1 MEFDFSGYATK
12 NGIKCADGRTINK
25 DAFLENDGGQV
36 PLVWQH
42 QHHNPDNVL
51 GHAVLE
57 NRTDGVYAYAK
68 FNKSPAATQ
77 ARELVEHG
85 DVNSLSIY
93 ANQLKHQGRN
103 VTHGMIR
110 EVSLVLS
117 GANPGAMIDSVYV
130 KHDGFVEELPEDE
143 GIITSG
149 ETLEHQQPETN
160 DSKEQEMPD
169 ETKSAEKERT
179 VGDVFNSLTEEQKNV
194 VYYLI
199 GQAVE
204 EEEGGDQSDTAEH
217 SDMDGDNFMS
227 RNVFDQS
234 NPPAAEE
241 TLTHSQ
247 IESIFAG
254 AQDLGS
260 LSESLLVH
268 AQTYGIENIDIL
280 FPDAQE
286 LNARPEFISR
296 RMEWVDK
303 VLGKTKH
310 SPFSRIKT
318 TQADITADE
327 ARARGYVKGNLK
339 KEEIFR
345 LLQRKTTPTT
355 IYKKQ
360 KLDRDDIIDITS
372 FDVVAWIKAEMR
384 IMLDE
389 EIARAILIG
398 DGRPVEKADG
408 EPNEDKIDETH
419 LRPIWTDDDLY
430 AHKLHLKNGPISE
443 DMVDAFL
450 RARIHYKGSG
460 APTLFT
466 TTELVVEFT
475 LLRDKMGRKL
485 YESKASLATAL
496 GVSEIVEVEVM
507 DNAKR
512 TDDKGTELS
521 LLGIIVNLQDYT
533 VGADRGGK
541 IAMFDDFDI
550 DYNQYKYLL
559 ETRISGALTK
569 IKSAVVVEMPTAKE
583 DPEA

>member
-42 QHHNPDNVL
+42 QHNNPDNVL

-103 VTHGMIR
+103 VTHGLIR

-204 EEEGGDQSDTAEH
+204 EEGGDQSDTAEH

-241 TLTHSQ
+241 TLTHAQ
-247 IESIFAG
+247 IESVFAG
-254 AQDLGS
+254 AQELGS
-260 LSESLLVH
+260 LSESFLVH

-485 YESKASLATAL
+485 YESKSSLATAL

>member
-25 DAFLENDGGQV
+25 DAFLENDGGRV

-42 QHHNPDNVL
+42 QHNDPDNVL

-57 NRTDGVYAYAK
+57 NRPDGVYAYAK
-68 FNKSPAATQ
+68 FNKSPAAIQ

-93 ANQLKHQGRN
+93 ANQLKHEGRN
-103 VTHGMIR
+103 VTHGKIR

-117 GANPGAMIDSVYV
+117 GANPGAMIDNVYI

-149 ETLEHQQPETN
+149 ETLEHKQPETN
-160 DSKEQEMPD
+160 DDKDQEMP
-169 ETKSAEKERT
+169 TNNKSGEKEKT
-179 VGDVFNSLTEEQKNV
+179 VSDVFNSLTEEQKNV

-199 GQAVE
+199 GQAIE
-204 EEEGGDQSDTAEH
+204 EDGGDQSDTAKH
-217 SDMDGDNFMS
+217 SDKDGDNFMP

-234 NPPAAEE
+234 TPSVAEE
-241 TLTHSQ
+241 TLTHAQ

-254 AQDLGS
+254 AQELGS
-260 LSESLLVH
+260 LSESTLVH

-280 FPDAQE
+280 FPDAKE
-286 LNARPEFISR
+286 LNERPEFISR

-339 KEEIFR
+339 KEEVFR

-398 DGRPVEKADG
+398 DGRPVDKPDG
-408 EPNEDKIDETH
+408 SPNEDKIDENH

-430 AHKLHLKNGPISE
+430 AHKIRLDNGPISE

-450 RARIHYKGSG
+450 RSRKHYKGSG
-460 APTLFT
+460 SPTLFT
-466 TTELVVEFT
+466 TTDMVVECM

-485 YESKASLATAL
+485 YESQASLATAL

-507 DNAKR
+507 DNATR
-512 TDDKGTELS
+512 TDDKGTELA
-521 LLGIIVNLQDYT
+521 LIGIIVNLQDYT
-533 VGADRGGK
+533 VGADRGGQ
-541 IAMFDDFDI
+541 ISMFDDFDI

-569 IKSAVVVEMPTAKE
+569 VKSAVVVEMPTAAE
-583 DPEA
+583 EPTP

>member
-42 QHHNPDNVL
+42 QHNNPDNVL

-130 KHDGFVEELPEDE
+130 QHDGFVEELPEDE

-268 AQTYGIENIDIL
+268 AQTYGIENIDLL

-296 RMEWVDK
+296 RMDWVDK

-372 FDVVAWIKAEMR
+372 FDVVAWVKAEMR

-430 AHKLHLKNGPISE
+430 AHKLRLKNGPISE

-450 RARIHYKGSG
+450 RARVHYKGSG

-466 TTELVVEFT
+466 TTNMVVEFT

-485 YESKASLATAL
+485 YETPAALATAL

-512 TDDKGTELS
+512 TDDEGAELS
-521 LLGIIVNLQDYT
+521 LIGIIVNLQDYT

-569 IKSAVVVEMPTAKE
+569 IKSAIVVEMPTAKE

>member
-42 QHHNPDNVL
+42 QHNNPDNVL

-204 EEEGGDQSDTAEH
+204 EEGGDQSDTAEH

-241 TLTHSQ
+241 TLTHAQ

-254 AQDLGS
+254 AQELGS
-260 LSESLLVH
+260 LSESFLVH
-268 AQTYGIENIDIL
+268 AQTYGIENIDLL
-280 FPDAQE
+280 FPDAKE

-355 IYKKQ
+355 VYKKQ

-372 FDVVAWIKAEMR
+372 FEVVAWIKAEMR

-408 EPNEDKIDETH
+408 KPNEDKVDETH
-419 LRPIWTDDDLY
+419 LRPIWTDDELY
-430 AHKLHLKNGPISE
+430 SHKLRLKNGPISE
-443 DMVDAFL
+443 DMADAFL
-450 RARIHYKGSG
+450 RARVHYKGSG

-466 TTELVVEFT
+466 TTEVVVEFM

-485 YESKASLATAL
+485 YDSVTSLASGL

-507 DNAKR
+507 DNATR
-512 TDDKGTELS
+512 TDDEGTKLS
-521 LLGIIVNLQDYT
+521 LIGIIVNLKDYT
-533 VGADRGGK
+533 VGADRGGQ
-541 IAMFDDFDI
+541 ITMFDDFDI

-569 IKSAVVVEMPTAKE
+569 IKSAVVVEMPTTAEE
-583 DPEA
+583 DPEP

>member
-42 QHHNPDNVL
+42 QHNNPDNVL

-204 EEEGGDQSDTAEH
+204 EEGGDQSDTAEH

-241 TLTHSQ
+241 TLTHAQ

-254 AQDLGS
+254 AQELGS
-260 LSESLLVH
+260 LSESFLVH
-268 AQTYGIENIDIL
+268 AQTYGIENIELL
-280 FPDAQE
+280 FPDAKE

-430 AHKLHLKNGPISE
+430 SHKLRLKNGPISE
-443 DMVDAFL
+443 DMADAFL
-450 RARIHYKGSG
+450 RARVHYKGSG

-466 TTELVVEFT
+466 TTEVVVEFM

-485 YESKASLATAL
+485 YDSVTSLASGL

-507 DNAKR
+507 DNATR
-512 TDDKGTELS
+512 TDDKGTKLS
-521 LLGIIVNLQDYT
+521 LIGIIVNLKDYT
-533 VGADRGGK
+533 VGADRGGQ
-541 IAMFDDFDI
+541 ITMFDDFDI

-569 IKSAVVVEMPTAKE
+569 IKSAVVVEMPTTAEE

>member
-42 QHHNPDNVL
+42 QHNNPDNVL

-57 NRTDGVYAYAK
+57 NRQDGVYAYAK
-68 FNKSPAATQ
+68 FNKSPAAIQ

-204 EEEGGDQSDTAEH
+204 EEGGDQSDTAEH

-241 TLTHSQ
+241 TLTHAQ

-254 AQDLGS
+254 AQELGS
-260 LSESLLVH
+260 LSESTLVH

-398 DGRPVEKADG
+398 DGRPVEKTDG

-485 YESKASLATAL
+485 YESKSSLATAL

-512 TDDKGTELS
+512 TDDEGAELS

-541 IAMFDDFDI
+541 VAMFDDFDI

-583 DPEA
+583 DPGA

>member
-1 MEFDFSGYATK
+1 
-12 NGIKCADGRTINK
+12 
-25 DAFLENDGGQV
+25 
-36 PLVWQH
+36 
-42 QHHNPDNVL
+42 
-51 GHAVLE
+51 
-57 NRTDGVYAYAK
+57 
-68 FNKSPAATQ
+68 
-77 ARELVEHG
+77 
-85 DVNSLSIY
+85 
-93 ANQLKHQGRN
+93 
-103 VTHGMIR
+103 
-110 EVSLVLS
+110 
-117 GANPGAMIDSVYV
+117 
-130 KHDGFVEELPEDE
+130 
-143 GIITSG
+143 
-149 ETLEHQQPETN
+149 
-160 DSKEQEMPD
+160 MPD
-169 ETKSAEKERT
+169 ETKSAEKNEPLAT
-179 VGDVFNSLTEEQKNV
+179 CLTPLTEEQKNV

-241 TLTHSQ
+241 TLTHAQ

-254 AQDLGS
+254 AQELGS
-260 LSESLLVH
+260 LSESFLVH
-268 AQTYGIENIDIL
+268 AQTYGIENIDLL
-280 FPDAQE
+280 FPDAKE

-430 AHKLHLKNGPISE
+430 SHKLRLKNGPISE
-443 DMVDAFL
+443 DMADAFL
-450 RARIHYKGSG
+450 RARVHYKGSG

-466 TTELVVEFT
+466 TTEVVVEFM

-485 YESKASLATAL
+485 YDSVTSLASGL

-507 DNAKR
+507 DNAAR
-512 TDDKGTELS
+512 TDDEGTKLS
-521 LLGIIVNLQDYT
+521 LIGIIVNLKDYT
-533 VGADRGGK
+533 VGADRGGQ
-541 IAMFDDFDI
+541 ITMFDDFDI

-569 IKSAVVVEMPTAKE
+569 IKSAVVVEMPTTAEE

>member
-42 QHHNPDNVL
+42 QHNNPDNVL

-57 NRTDGVYAYAK
+57 NRPDGVYAYAK
-68 FNKSPAATQ
+68 FNKSPAAIQ

-103 VTHGMIR
+103 VTHGTIR

-169 ETKSAEKERT
+169 ENKSAEKERT

-199 GQAVE
+199 GQAV

-268 AQTYGIENIDIL
+268 AQTYGIENIDLL

-303 VLGKTKH
+303 VLSKTKH

-398 DGRPVEKADG
+398 DGRPVEKANG

-430 AHKLHLKNGPISE
+430 AHKLRLKNGPISE

-450 RARIHYKGSG
+450 RSRVHYKGSG

-466 TTELVVEFT
+466 TTNMVVEFT

-485 YESKASLATAL
+485 YETTAALATAL

-512 TDDKGTELS
+512 TDDKGKELS
-521 LLGIIVNLQDYT
+521 LIGIIVNLQDYT

-569 IKSAVVVEMPTAKE
+569 IKSAIVVEMPTAE
-583 DPEA
+583 EEPTTP

>member
-130 KHDGFVEELPEDE
+130 QHDGFVEELPEDE

-533 VGADRGGK
+533 VGADRGGQ

>member
-42 QHHNPDNVL
+42 QHNNPDNVL

-103 VTHGMIR
+103 VTHGLIR

-204 EEEGGDQSDTAEH
+204 EEGGDQSDTAEH

-241 TLTHSQ
+241 TLTHAQ
-247 IESIFAG
+247 IESVFAG
-254 AQDLGS
+254 AQELGS
-260 LSESLLVH
+260 LSESFLVH

-485 YESKASLATAL
+485 YESKSSLATAL

-569 IKSAVVVEMPTAKE
+569 IKSAVVVEMPTAE

>member
-25 DAFLENDGGQV
+25 DAFLENDGGRV

-42 QHHNPDNVL
+42 QHNDPDNVL
-51 GHAVLE
+51 GYADLE
-57 NRTDGVYAYAK
+57 NRPDGVYAYAK
-68 FNKSPAATQ
+68 FNKSPAAIQ

-117 GANPGAMIDSVYV
+117 GANPGAMIDSVYI

-149 ETLEHQQPETN
+149 ETLEHKQPETN
-160 DSKEQEMPD
+160 DNEAKEMPNESGS
-169 ETKSAEKERT
+169 ETKERT

-199 GQAVE
+199 GKAV

-217 SDMDGDNFMS
+217 SDMDGDNFMP

-234 NPPAAEE
+234 TPSVAEE
-241 TLTHSQ
+241 TLSHSQ

-254 AQDLGS
+254 AQELGS
-260 LSESLLVH
+260 LSESALVH
-268 AQTYGIENIDIL
+268 AETYGIKDIDIL
-280 FPDAQE
+280 FPDAKE
-286 LNARPEFISR
+286 LNNRPEFISR
-296 RMEWVDK
+296 RMEWVSK

-339 KEEIFR
+339 KEEVFS
-345 LLQRKTTPTT
+345 LLQRTTTPTT

-384 IMLDE
+384 VMLDE

-398 DGRPVEKADG
+398 DGRDVEKSDG
-408 EPNEDKIDETH
+408 EPNEDKINEAN

-430 AHKLHLKNGPISE
+430 AHKLRLENGPISE
-443 DMVDAFL
+443 DMIDAFL
-450 RARIHYKGSG
+450 RARVNYKGSG
-460 APTLFT
+460 TPTLFT
-466 TTELVVEFT
+466 TTGMVVEFM

-485 YESKASLATAL
+485 YETKASLAAAL

-507 DNAKR
+507 DNATR
-512 TDDKGTELS
+512 VDDEGTELS
-521 LLGIIVNLQDYT
+521 LIGIIVNLQDYT
-533 VGADRGGK
+533 VGADRGGQ
-541 IAMFDDFDI
+541 ISMFDDFDI

-569 IKSAVVVEMPTAKE
+569 IKSAIVVEMPTAVA

>member
-25 DAFLENDGGQV
+25 DAFLENDGGRV

-42 QHHNPDNVL
+42 QHNDPDNVL

-57 NRTDGVYAYAK
+57 NRPDGVYAYAK
-68 FNKSPAATQ
+68 FNKSPAAIQ

-93 ANQLKHQGRN
+93 ANQLKHEGRN
-103 VTHGMIR
+103 VTHGKIR

-117 GANPGAMIDSVYV
+117 GANPGAMIDNIYIR
-130 KHDGFVEELPEDE
+130 HDGLVEELPEDQ
-143 GIITSG
+143 GIITFG
-149 ETLEHQQPETN
+149 ETLEHKQPETN
-160 DSKEQEMPD
+160 KDKDQEMPTNN
-169 ETKSAEKERT
+169 ESGEKEKT
-179 VGDVFNSLTEEQKNV
+179 VSDVFNSLTEEQKNV

-199 GQAVE
+199 GQAIE
-204 EEEGGDQSDTAEH
+204 EDGGDQSDTAEH
-217 SDMDGDNFMS
+217 SNMNGDNFMP

-234 NPPAAEE
+234 TPSVAEE
-241 TLTHSQ
+241 TLTHAQ

-254 AQDLGS
+254 AQELGS
-260 LSESLLVH
+260 LSESTLVH

-280 FPDAQE
+280 FPDAKE
-286 LNARPEFISR
+286 LNERPEFISR

-303 VLGKTKH
+303 VLGKAKH

-339 KEEIFR
+339 KEEVFR

-355 IYKKQ
+355 VYKKQ

-384 IMLDE
+384 VMLDE

-398 DGRPVEKADG
+398 DGRPVDKPDG
-408 EPNEDKIDETH
+408 SPNEDKIDENH

-430 AHKLHLKNGPISE
+430 AHKIRLNNGPISE

-450 RARIHYKGSG
+450 RSRKHYKGSG
-460 APTLFT
+460 SPTLFT
-466 TTELVVEFT
+466 TTDMVVECM

-485 YESKASLATAL
+485 YESQASLATAL

-507 DNAKR
+507 DNATR
-512 TDDKGTELS
+512 TDDKGTKLA
-521 LLGIIVNLQDYT
+521 LMGIIVNLQDYT
-533 VGADRGGK
+533 VGADRGGQ
-541 IAMFDDFDI
+541 ISMFDDFDI

-569 IKSAVVVEMPTAKE
+569 VKSAVVVEMLTTVEEPT
-583 DPEA
+583 P

>member
-42 QHHNPDNVL
+42 QHNNPDNVL

-204 EEEGGDQSDTAEH
+204 EEGGDQSDTAEH

-241 TLTHSQ
+241 TLTHAQ

-254 AQDLGS
+254 AQELGS
-260 LSESLLVH
+260 LSESFLVH
-268 AQTYGIENIDIL
+268 AQTYGIENIDLL
-280 FPDAQE
+280 FPDAKE

-355 IYKKQ
+355 VYKKQ

-372 FDVVAWIKAEMR
+372 FEVVAWIKAEMR

-419 LRPIWTDDDLY
+419 LRPIWTDDELY
-430 AHKLHLKNGPISE
+430 SHKLRLKNGPISE
-443 DMVDAFL
+443 DMADAFL
-450 RARIHYKGSG
+450 RARVHYKGSG

-466 TTELVVEFT
+466 TTEVVVEFM

-485 YESKASLATAL
+485 YDSVTSLASGL

-507 DNAKR
+507 DNATR
-512 TDDKGTELS
+512 TDDEGTKLS
-521 LLGIIVNLQDYT
+521 LIGIIVNLKDYT
-533 VGADRGGK
+533 VGADRGGQ
-541 IAMFDDFDI
+541 ITMFDDFDI

-569 IKSAVVVEMPTAKE
+569 IKSAVVVEMPTTAEE
-583 DPEA
+583 DPEP

>member
-42 QHHNPDNVL
+42 QHNNPDNVL

-204 EEEGGDQSDTAEH
+204 EEGGDQSDTAEH

-241 TLTHSQ
+241 TLTHAQ

-254 AQDLGS
+254 AQELGS
-260 LSESLLVH
+260 LSESFLVH
-268 AQTYGIENIDIL
+268 AQTYGIENIDLL
-280 FPDAQE
+280 FPDAKE

-296 RMEWVDK
+296 RMEWVEK

-339 KEEIFR
+339 KEEVFR

-355 IYKKQ
+355 VYKKQ

-384 IMLDE
+384 VMLDE

-398 DGRPVEKADG
+398 DGRPVDKPDG
-408 EPNEDKIDETH
+408 SPNEDKIDENH
-419 LRPIWTDDDLY
+419 LRPIWTDDELY
-430 AHKLHLKNGPISE
+430 SHKLRLKNGPISE
-443 DMVDAFL
+443 DMADAFL
-450 RARIHYKGSG
+450 RARVHYKGSG

-466 TTELVVEFT
+466 TTEVVVEFM

-485 YESKASLATAL
+485 YDSVTSLASGL

-507 DNAKR
+507 DNATR
-512 TDDKGTELS
+512 TDDEGTKLS
-521 LLGIIVNLQDYT
+521 LIGIIVNLKDYT
-533 VGADRGGK
+533 IGADRGGQ
-541 IAMFDDFDI
+541 ITMFDDFDI

-569 IKSAVVVEMPTAKE
+569 VKSAVVVEMPTAVE
-583 DPEA
+583 EPTP

>member
-12 NGIKCADGRTINK
+12 NGVKCADGRTINK
-25 DAFLENDGGQV
+25 DAFLENDGGRV

-42 QHHNPDNVL
+42 QHNDPDNVL
-51 GHAVLE
+51 GYADLE
-57 NRTDGVYAYAK
+57 NRPDGVYAYAK
-68 FNKSPAATQ
+68 FNKSPAAIQ

-117 GANPGAMIDSVYV
+117 GANPGAMIDSVYI

-149 ETLEHQQPETN
+149 ETLEHKQPETN
-160 DSKEQEMPD
+160 DNEAKEMPNESGS
-169 ETKSAEKERT
+169 ETKDRT

-199 GQAVE
+199 GKAVE
-204 EEEGGDQSDTAEH
+204 EEGGGQSDTAEH
-217 SDMDGDNFMS
+217 SDMDGDNFMP

-234 NPPAAEE
+234 TPSVAEE
-241 TLTHSQ
+241 TLSHSQ

-254 AQDLGS
+254 AQELGS
-260 LSESLLVH
+260 LSESALVH
-268 AQTYGIENIDIL
+268 AETYGIKDIDTL
-280 FPDAQE
+280 FPDAKE
-286 LNARPEFISR
+286 LNNRPEFISR
-296 RMEWVDK
+296 RMEWVSK
-303 VLGKTKH
+303 VLGNTKH

-339 KEEIFR
+339 KEEVFS
-345 LLQRKTTPTT
+345 LLQRTTTPTT

-384 IMLDE
+384 VMLDE

-398 DGRPVEKADG
+398 DGRDVEKSDG
-408 EPNEDKIDETH
+408 EPNEDKINEAN

-430 AHKLHLKNGPISE
+430 AHKLRLENGPVSE
-443 DMVDAFL
+443 AMIDAFL
-450 RARIHYKGSG
+450 RARVNYKGSG
-460 APTLFT
+460 TPTLFT
-466 TTELVVEFT
+466 TTGMVVEFM

-485 YESKASLATAL
+485 YETKASLAAAL

-507 DNAKR
+507 DNATR
-512 TDDKGTELS
+512 VDDEGTELS
-521 LLGIIVNLQDYT
+521 LIGIIVNLQDYT
-533 VGADRGGK
+533 VGADRGGQ
-541 IAMFDDFDI
+541 ISMFDDFDI

-569 IKSAVVVEMPTAKE
+569 IKSAVVVEMPTAVAE
-583 DPEA
+583 PTP